1 MTESQQS
8 PALKR
13 AGEEALDLTIRYRMM
28 AVLGMLTGKPIVSLK
43 IQASQA
49 QMVHII
55 SEKVALMQPGIKRIA
70 LQKRISQ
77 ELQALEKEPGGF
89 LTAVV
94 DVISAFEAKA
104 QGDVP
109 IYRLRLLATALGIA
123 IAIVTRLNLMTAGIA
138 FIAFLVLAGLSLLG
152 ERLINLVRDNKTEAW
167 LGQTPFGIDRPEKF
181 ESIVV
186 QNEAW
191 QKLFNLKIGAL
202 Q

>member
-1 MTESQQS
+1 MTEFQQS

-28 AVLGMLTGKPIVSLK
+28 DVLGMLTGKPIVSLQ

-55 SEKVALMQPGIKRIA
+55 SEVALMQPGIKRIA

-94 DVISAFEAKA
+94 DVISAFEVKA

-109 IYRLRLLATALGIA
+109 IYRLRLLTAALGIA
-123 IAIVTRLNLMTAGIA
+123 IATVTRLNLMTAGIA
-138 FIAFLVLAGLSLLG
+138 FVAFLVLAGLSLLG
-152 ERLINLVRDNKTEAW
+152 EWLINLVRDNKIEVW
-167 LGQTPFGIDRPEKF
+167 LGQPPFGIDRPEKF
-181 ESIVV
+181 ESLTA
-186 QNEAW
+186 QNKAW
-191 QKLFNLKIGAL
+191 QKLINPNNGMF

>member
-1 MTESQQS
+1 MTEFQQS

-28 AVLGMLTGKPIVSLK
+28 AVLGMLTGNPIVSLQ

-55 SEKVALMQPGIKRIA
+55 SEVALMQPGIKRIA

-109 IYRLRLLATALGIA
+109 IYRLRLLTAALGIA

-138 FIAFLVLAGLSLLG
+138 FIALLVLAGLSLLG
-152 ERLINLVRDNKTEAW
+152 ERLINLVRDNKIEVW

-186 QNEAW
+186 QSEAW